1 MSKQLFVDPREMRA
15 PGKIE
20 FTDILENQYQKLP
33 QRGSDPNLSGYVLYP
48 GI

>member
-20 FTDILENQYQKLP
+20 FTDILENQYQKTVKDEVGNFP
-33 QRGSDPNLSGYVLYP
+33 ER
-48 GI
+48 I